1 MAELSHN
8 TTIGGFR
15 VLYEG
20 MENPILLNT
29 LTINADLVVSGSI
42 TGGIDWSNLL
52 NVPDP
57 VITLTGDVTGS

>member
-42 TGGIDWSNLL
+42 LGNA
-52 NVPDP
+52 
-57 VITLTGDVTGS
+57 

>member
-1 MAELSHN
+1 LAAKKFAKIYPIKIMAELSHN

-42 TGGIDWSNLL
+42 LGNA
-52 NVPDP
+52 
-57 VITLTGDVTGS
+57 